1 MKKTLDW
8 KQYEQKARQ
17 AIAEGCVLLKNDN
30 QTLPLKKDCT
40 VSIFGRIQSS
50 YYKSGTGSGG
60 MVNVS
65 KVYNLVEGL
74 EESGWVKINKDLQ
87 KIYAEWEE
95 KNPFDEGLGWG
106 HDRWSQDEM
115 PLTDQ
120 IVSQA
125 AAQSDVAIIII
136 GRTAG
141 EDKDNKD
148 EEGAYRL
155 TKIEEEMMEK
165 VRKGFKKV
173 LVLLNVGNIINM
185 SFVKKYQL
193 DAVMYVWQG

>member
-95 KNPFDEGLGWG
+95 KNPDKK
-106 HDRWSQDEM
+106 M
-115 PLTDQ
+115 PLASLSKMMTFLIAIEFIKEGKVREND
-120 IVSQA
+120 IVE
-125 AAQSDVAIIII
+125 IIIK
-136 GRTAG
+136 T
-141 EDKDNKD
+141 
-148 EEGAYRL
+148 
-155 TKIEEEMMEK
+155 IEEELKNSSDTKYVCEDDSIISTDVRQVNRWFHEYKHVLREK
-165 VRKGFKKV
+165 F
-173 LVLLNVGNIINM
+173 
-185 SFVKKYQL
+185 FQ
-193 DAVMYVWQG
+193 